1 MFFSHGEG
9 ANLCYANYMELKMDT
24 LTENVVA
31 YIADRYFSL
40 TNKFIAQILMYK
52 ILALVDFRSVSEVGI
67 PCTSLEYWADKR
79 GPVPHAL
86 KRCDDSALLEKRPVS
101 INGHDAQVFS
111 CKNRSGIDMAYFS
124 QHDKKL
130 IDETIQRAVSEKW
143 DAVTAS
149 EISHKEIPAW
159 KIAYDRPYPHKMSY
173 SDGFSASTT
182 EAKNVFPKYLK
193 SKPDGRLVRNIKK
206 LNKIASL
213 ETGWNGDDANS
224 FSDSFLNRVRAILL
238 SIENQPEIFPTA
250 ADSIQME
257 FDGKKNSY
265 LEIQIRDSD
274 TAEVY
279 EVSRNGE
286 EYSYEIVASEQTVSQ
301 TVRRFFH
308 G

>member
-1 MFFSHGEG
+1 
-9 ANLCYANYMELKMDT
+9 MDNI
-24 LTENVVA
+24 TENVVA

-40 TNKFIAQILMYK
+40 TNKFIAQIIMYK

-111 CKNRSGIDMAYFS
+111 CKNRSGIDMTYFS

-250 ADSIQME
+250 TDSIQME

-286 EYSYEIVASEQTVSQ
+286 EYSYEIVASEQTISQ
-301 TVRRFFH
+301 IAKLQKQ
-308 G
+308 

>member
-1 MFFSHGEG
+1 
-9 ANLCYANYMELKMDT
+9 MELKMDNI
-24 LTENVVA
+24 TENVVA
-31 YIADRYFSL
+31 YIAERYFSL
-40 TNKFIAQILMYK
+40 TNKFIAQIIMYK

-86 KRCDDSALLEKRPVS
+86 KRCDDSALLERRPVS

-265 LEIQIRDSD
+265 LEIQTRDSD

-279 EVSRNGE
+279 EVS
-286 EYSYEIVASEQTVSQ
+286 SILMKL
-301 TVRRFFH
+301 
-308 G
+308 

>member
-1 MFFSHGEG
+1 
-9 ANLCYANYMELKMDT
+9 MELKMDNI
-24 LTENVVA
+24 TENVVA
-31 YIADRYFSL
+31 YIAERYFSL

-86 KRCDDSALLEKRPVS
+86 KKC
-101 INGHDAQVFS
+101 
-111 CKNRSGIDMAYFS
+111 
-124 QHDKKL
+124 
-130 IDETIQRAVSEKW
+130 
-143 DAVTAS
+143 
-149 EISHKEIPAW
+149 
-159 KIAYDRPYPHKMSY
+159 
-173 SDGFSASTT
+173 DGFSVSTT

-286 EYSYEIVASEQTVSQ
+286 EYSYEIVASEQTISQ
-301 TVRRFFH
+301 IAKLQKQ
-308 G
+308 